1 MLSHRDTEPQSR
13 KRKEAFSA
21 ISFPLLLC
29 VSVALW
35 LTAIRNPQSAIR
47 NQLRGRGALLTGA
60 GLLMFFCLIAVL
72 ADLLAPYDYS
82 SLSRREPLAPPTTI
96 RFRDAQGRWHARPF
110 IYARRLIDPATQSYE
125 EITDRAYPL
134 ELFAR
139 GYSYEFL
146 WLFPTDLHLFGTR
159 VEAGDEA
166 PRIYLLGADRFG
178 RDRLSRLLMG
188 SRYSLFIG
196 PIGALLAS
204 ALGVLIGVAAG
215 YVGGWTDAVL
225 MRSADVMMA
234 LPTLVLILAMR
245 ATFPPGL
252 PPADAI
258 KLLLIVF
265 VMLGWAEMA
274 RLARGLTRELRRR
287 EYVVAAVSLG
297 CSPARLIVRHILPG
311 AALPLAARALLIL
324 PAFLL
329 AETALS
335 FLGVGLQE
343 PEASWGSLLTS
354 VDGMLFKRGHA
365 LAELSPALAI
375 MLFVLGARLLGD
387 GLGKEGREREK
398 IQGFEDS
405 EETKYEKKKEA

>member
-1 MLSHRDTEPQSR
+1 MLSHRATEPQSR

-21 ISFPLLLC
+21 ISFPHLLC
-29 VSVALW
+29 VSVSLW
-35 LTAIRNPQSAIR
+35 LTAIRNR
-47 NQLRGRGALLTGA
+47 LRGRGALLTGA
-60 GLLMFFCLIAVL
+60 GLLMFFYLITGF

-82 SLSRREPLAPPTTI
+82 SQSPREPLAPPTTI

-110 IYARRLIDPATQSYE
+110 IYARRLIDPMTRRYE

-159 VEAGDEA
+159 VEAGVEA
-166 PRIYLLGADRFG
+166 PRIYLLGADKFG
-178 RDRLSRLLMG
+178 RDRLSRLLMA
-188 SRYSLFIG
+188 SRYSLLIG

-215 YVGGWTDAVL
+215 YVGRWTDAVL
-225 MRSADVMMA
+225 MRAADAMMA
-234 LPTLVLILAMR
+234 LPALVLILAAR

-258 KLLLIVF
+258 KLLLIIF
-265 VMLGWAEMA
+265 ILLGWAEMA
-274 RLARGLTRELRRR
+274 RLARGLTMELRQR
-287 EYVVAAVSLG
+287 EYVMAAVSLG
-297 CSPARLIVRHILPG
+297 CSPARVILRHILPG
-311 AALPLAARALLIL
+311 AALPLAAQALIIL

-343 PEASWGSLLTS
+343 PEASWGSLLTT
-354 VDGMLFKRGHA
+354 VDGMLFRRGHV

-375 MLFVLGARLLGD
+375 MFFVLGARLLGD

-405 EETKYEKKKEA
+405 EETKDEKKKEA

>member
-29 VSVALW
+29 VSVSLW
-35 LTAIRNPQSAIR
+35 LTAIRNR
-47 NQLRGRGALLTGA
+47 LRGRGALLTGA
-60 GLLMFFCLIAVL
+60 GLLMFFCLIAIL

-110 IYARRLIDPATQSYE
+110 IYARRLIDPVTQSYE
-125 EITDRAYPL
+125 EITDRVYPL

-159 VEAGDEA
+159 VEAGAEA

-188 SRYSLFIG
+188 SRYSLVIG

-215 YVGGWTDAVL
+215 YVGGWTDEVL
-225 MRSADVMMA
+225 MRAADVMMA
-234 LPTLVLILAMR
+234 LPTLVLILAVR

-258 KLLLIVF
+258 KLLLIIF
-265 VMLGWAEMA
+265 VMLGWADMA
-274 RLARGLTRELRRR
+274 RLARSLTRELGRR
-287 EYVVAAVSLG
+287 EYVEAAVSLG

-324 PAFLL
+324 PALLL
-329 AETALS
+329 AESALS

-343 PEASWGSLLTS
+343 PEASWGSLLAS
-354 VDGMLFKRGHA
+354 VDSKLFNRGHA

-375 MLFVLGARLLGD
+375 MLFVLGSRLLGD

-398 IQGFEDS
+398 IRGFEDS
-405 EETKYEKKKEA
+405 EETKDQKKKED

>member
-1 MLSHRDTEPQSR
+1 MRLKIETGQRRAKINPQF
-13 KRKEAFSA
+13 ANPQFQ
-21 ISFPLLLC
+21 
-29 VSVALW
+29 
-35 LTAIRNPQSAIR
+35 IRNW
-47 NQLRGRGALLTGA
+47 LRGRGALLTGA
-60 GLLMFFCLIAVL
+60 SLVMFFCLIAVF

-110 IYARRLIDPATQSYE
+110 VYARQLLDPATQRYE

-134 ELFAR
+134 ELFAH

-159 VEAGDEA
+159 AEAGVEA
-166 PRIYLLGADRFG
+166 PRVYLLGADKFG
-178 RDRLSRLLMG
+178 RDRLSRLLMAT
-188 SRYSLFIG
+188 RYSLLIG

-204 ALGVLIGVAAG
+204 ALGVLIGGVAV
-215 YVGGWTDAVL
+215 YVGGWMDAVL
-225 MRSADVMMA
+225 MRAADVMLA
-234 LPTLVLILAMR
+234 LPTLVLVLAVR

-258 KLLLIVF
+258 KLLLIIF
-265 VMLGWAEMA
+265 LMLGWAEMA
-274 RLARGLTRELRRR
+274 RLARGLIMELRQR
-287 EYVVAAVSLG
+287 EYVMAAVSLG
-297 CSPARLIVRHILPG
+297 CSTARIIFRHILPG
-311 AALPLAARALLIL
+311 AAMSLAAQALIIL
-324 PAFLL
+324 PVFLL

-343 PEASWGSLLTS
+343 PEASWGNLLAD
-354 VDGMLFKRGHA
+354 VDSKIFKRGHP
-365 LAELSPALAI
+365 LAEFSPALVL

-398 IQGFEDS
+398 FQWSEGI
-405 EETKYEKKKEA
+405 EETKEGRKKEA

>member
-1 MLSHRDTEPQSR
+1 
-13 KRKEAFSA
+13 
-21 ISFPLLLC
+21 
-29 VSVALW
+29 
-35 LTAIRNPQSAIR
+35 
-47 NQLRGRGALLTGA
+47 
-60 GLLMFFCLIAVL
+60 MFFCLVAVF

-82 SLSRREPLAPPTTI
+82 SLSRREPLAPSTTI
-96 RFRDAQGRWHARPF
+96 RFRDAQGGWHARPF
-110 IYARRLIDPATQSYE
+110 IYARRLVDPATRRYE
-125 EITDRAYPL
+125 EITDRAYRL

-146 WLFPTDLHLFGTR
+146 WLFPTDLHLFGVR
-159 VEAGDEA
+159 AEAGVEA
-166 PRIYLLGADRFG
+166 PRVYLLGADKFG
-178 RDRLSRLLMG
+178 RDRLSRLLMAG
-188 SRYSLFIG
+188 RYSLLIG

-204 ALGVLIGVAAG
+204 ALGVLIGGMAG

-225 MRSADVMMA
+225 MRAADVMLA
-234 LPTLVLILAMR
+234 LPTLVLILAVR

-252 PPADAI
+252 RPADAI
-258 KLLLIVF
+258 KLLLIIF
-265 VMLGWAEMA
+265 IALGWAEMA
-274 RLARGLTRELRRR
+274 RLARSLTRELRRR

-297 CSPARLIVRHILPG
+297 CSPARVIVRHILPG
-311 AALPLAARALLIL
+311 AALPLAAQALLIL

-343 PEASWGSLLTS
+343 PEASWGSLLAS
-354 VDGMLFKRGHA
+354 VDGMLFKRGHT

-375 MLFVLGARLLGD
+375 MLFVLGTRLLGD

-405 EETKYEKKKEA
+405 EKTKDEKKKEA

>member
-1 MLSHRDTEPQSR
+1 MTPSEIEDRDRTAPGENQS
-13 KRKEAFSA
+13 
-21 ISFPLLLC
+21 
-29 VSVALW
+29 
-35 LTAIRNPQSAIR
+35 AIRNPQSQIR
-47 NQLRGRGALLTGA
+47 NWLRGRGALLTGA
-60 GLLMFFCLIAVL
+60 GLVMFFCLIAVF

-110 IYARRLIDPATQSYE
+110 IYARQLLDPATQRYE

-159 VEAGDEA
+159 AEAGVEA
-166 PRIYLLGADRFG
+166 PRVYLLGADKFG
-178 RDRLSRLLMG
+178 RDRFSRLLMAT
-188 SRYSLFIG
+188 RYSLFIG
-196 PIGALLAS
+196 PLGALLAS
-204 ALGVLIGVAAG
+204 ALGVLIGALAG
-215 YVGGWTDAVL
+215 YVGGWTDVVL
-225 MRSADVMMA
+225 MRAADVMLA
-234 LPTLVLILAMR
+234 LPTLVLILAVR

-258 KLLLIVF
+258 KLLLILF
-265 VMLGWAEMA
+265 LMLGWAEMA
-274 RLARGLTRELRRR
+274 RLARGLIMELRQR
-287 EYVVAAVSLG
+287 EYVMAAVSLG
-297 CSPARLIVRHILPG
+297 CSTARVIFRHILPG
-311 AALPLAARALLIL
+311 AAISLAAQALLIL

-343 PEASWGSLLTS
+343 PEASWGKLLADLDS
-354 VDGMLFKRGHA
+354 KIFKRGHA
-365 LAELSPALAI
+365 LAEFSPALVL

-387 GLGKEGREREK
+387 GLGNEGREREK
-398 IQGFEDS
+398 FQWSEGI
-405 EETKYEKKKEA
+405 EETKEGRKKEA